1 MKKVMLMMAVTLMS
15 ALQVCA
21 QTTQVAD
28 KELIG
33 AWMLEWMQYDGEKKI
48 MCGKG
53 TTYTSFKYYG
63 ADGEYAC
70 CEIALSKDGKI
81 VPMPHEYGKYTY
93 KNGRYSEMGRPVV
106 KPEEM
111 KMIDKTHF
119 RGRWKNRTE
128 AWKKV
133 ALPEKTVRFIVDCC
147 KSKNT
152 PADIQQQIKQ
162 YMFN

>member
-1 MKKVMLMMAVTLMS
+1 MKKVILMMAVALMS

-21 QTTQVAD
+21 QTTKVAD
-28 KELIG
+28 KEIIG
-33 AWMLEWMQYDGEKKI
+33 VWMMEWMQYDGEKKI

-53 TTYTSFKYYG
+53 TSYTSFKYYG

-70 CEIALSKDGKI
+70 CEIPLSKDGK
-81 VPMPHEYGKYTY
+81 VVLMPHEYGKYTY
-93 KNGRYSEMGRPVV
+93 KNGKYSEMGRPVV

-111 KMIDKTHF
+111 QMIDNTHF

-133 ALPEKTVRFIVDCC
+133 NLPQRAVRFIVDAC
-147 KSKNT
+147 KSKNM
-152 PADIQQQIKQ
+152 PDNIQQDIKQ
-162 YMFN
+162 TMYQ

>member
-1 MKKVMLMMAVTLMS
+1 MMLVMALALMGAVQVSAQNVKVD
-15 ALQVCA
+15 
-21 QTTQVAD
+21 D

-33 AWMLEWMQYDGEKKI
+33 TWVMESMQWEGEKKTV
-48 MCGKG
+48 CGKETG
-53 TTYTSFKYYG
+53 DTQFKFYG

-133 ALPEKTVRFIVDCC
+133 ALPEKAVRFIVDCC